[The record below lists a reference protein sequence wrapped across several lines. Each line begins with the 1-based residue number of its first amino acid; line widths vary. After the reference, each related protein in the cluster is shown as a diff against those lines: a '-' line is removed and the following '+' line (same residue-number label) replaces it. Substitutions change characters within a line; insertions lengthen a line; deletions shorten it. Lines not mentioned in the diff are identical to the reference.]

1 MPLLQEQ
8 LQEVK
13 PYALQP
19 IQQPLL
25 ILPLVLEEEQSLTN
39 GKLVPQIVTQDSV
52 ISAERHQLL
61 TMRLL

>member
-13 PYALQP
+13 PYVLQP

-52 ISAERHQLL
+52 ISAEQHQLL